1 MKVLVTGGSGLIGS
15 EVVRHYAASGSEVL
29 GIDNNLR
36 SFFFGPDG
44 DTEWNRKLLS
54 EKYPKFQ
61 SLPLDIRD
69 FEAMKRVVGEFEPN
83 LIVHCAAQPSHDKAA
98 DFPLIDFGVNAQGTL
113 NMLEAM
119 RLQQPGAVFVHMST
133 NKVYGDA
140 PNLLRL
146 VENELRYDFADPEYK
161 EGISESFSIDQST
174 HSIFGASKVS
184 ADVLA
189 QEYGRY
195 FGLKVGVFRGG
206 CLTGPSHSGVKLH
219 GFLSYLVKCVVNE
232 MPFTIFGY
240 KGKQVRDQIHSN
252 DVVRA
257 IDAFFNGPKPGAVY
271 NLGGG
276 KSNSAS
282 VLESIQMS
290 ERIAKKSLNYSY
302 SDIARVGD
310 HICYYTDMS
319 KFKSDFPSWEL
330 GNSIE
335 EIIEEIVR
343 SEFDKV
349 NAT

>member
-15 EVVRHYAASGSEVL
+15 EVVRHYAAFGSEVL

-36 SFFFGPDG
+36 SFFFGLDG

-54 EKYPKFQ
+54 VEYSNFE

-69 FEAMKRVVGEFEPN
+69 FEAMKRIVGEFEPN

-98 DFPLIDFGVNAQGTL
+98 DFPLIDFGVNAQGTI

-119 RLQQPGAVFVHMST
+119 RLQQPSAVFVHMST

-140 PNLLRL
+140 PNELRL
-146 VENELRYDFADPEYK
+146 VENDLRYDFADPEYK
-161 EGISESFSIDQST
+161 NGISESFSIDQST

-184 ADVLA
+184 ADVIA

-195 FGLKVGVFRGG
+195 FGLNVGVFRGG

-252 DVVRA
+252 DVVLA
-257 IDAFFNGPKPGAVY
+257 IDAFFKDPKSGAVY

-282 VLESIQMS
+282 VLESIQMA
-290 ERIAKKSLNYSY
+290 EGIAKKNLNCSY
-302 SDIARVGD
+302 SDVARVGD

-319 KFKSDFPSWEL
+319 KFKIDYPNWEVR
-330 GNSIE
+330 NSIE
-335 EIIEEIVR
+335 EIVEEIVR
-343 SEFDKV
+343 AEFDKV
-349 NAT
+349 AT

>member
-15 EVVRHYAASGSEVL
+15 EVVRHYAAFGSKVL

-54 EKYPKFQ
+54 VEYSNFE

-69 FEAMKRVVGEFEPN
+69 FEAMKRIVGEFEPN

-98 DFPLIDFGVNAQGTL
+98 DFPLIDFGVNAQGTI

-119 RLQQPGAVFVHMST
+119 RLQQPSAVFVHMST

-140 PNLLRL
+140 PNELRL
-146 VENELRYDFADPEYK
+146 VENDLRYDFADPEYK
-161 EGISESFSIDQST
+161 NGISESFSIDQST

-184 ADVLA
+184 ADVIA

-195 FGLKVGVFRGG
+195 FGLNVGVFRGG

-252 DVVRA
+252 DVVQA
-257 IDAFFNGPKPGAVY
+257 IDAFFKDPKSGAVY

-282 VLESIQMS
+282 VLESIQMA
-290 ERIAKKSLNYSY
+290 EGIAKKNLNCSY
-302 SDIARVGD
+302 SDVARVGD

-319 KFKSDFPSWEL
+319 KFKTDYPNWEVR
-330 GNSIE
+330 NSIE
-335 EIIEEIVR
+335 EIVEEIVR
-343 SEFDKV
+343 AEFDKV
-349 NAT
+349 AT

>member
-1 MKVLVTGGSGLIGS
+1 MRVLVTGGSGLIGS
-15 EVVRHYAASGSEVL
+15 EVVRHYAESGSEVL

-54 EKYPKFQ
+54 EQFPKFK
-61 SLPLDIRD
+61 SLPLDVRD
-69 FEAMKRVVGEFEPN
+69 FEAMKRVVGEFEPS
-83 LIVHCAAQPSHDKAA
+83 LIVHCAAQPSHDKVA

-119 RLQQPGAVFVHMST
+119 RLQQPSAVFVHMST

-140 PNLLRL
+140 PNQLRL
-146 VENELRYDFADPEYK
+146 VENDLRYDFADPEY
-161 EGISESFSIDQST
+161 ENGISESFSIDQST

-240 KGKQVRDQIHSN
+240 KGKQVRDQIHSS
-252 DVVRA
+252 DVVAA
-257 IDAFFNGPKPGAVY
+257 IDAFFNGPKSGAVY

-282 VLESIQMS
+282 VLESIQMA
-290 ERIAKKSLNYSY
+290 ERIAKKSLNCSY
-302 SDIARVGD
+302 SDDARVGD

-330 GNSIE
+330 ENSIE
-335 EIIEEIVR
+335 EIVEEIVR
-343 SEFDKV
+343 SEFDKI
-349 NAT
+349 NTK